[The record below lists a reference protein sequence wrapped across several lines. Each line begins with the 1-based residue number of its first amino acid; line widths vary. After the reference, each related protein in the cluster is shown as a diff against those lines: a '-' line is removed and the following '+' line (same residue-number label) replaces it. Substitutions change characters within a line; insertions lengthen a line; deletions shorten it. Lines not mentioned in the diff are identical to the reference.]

1 MHAQK
6 SLCDFAPFFGI
17 LRPGTSTLQRHI
29 EIQNNIII
37 SIIMTKVQLVRA
49 ISKETGIDQP
59 TVLATVESFMNV
71 VKDSLIS
78 KENVYLRGFGTFD
91 LKHRAKKTA
100 RNISKN
106 TTIIIDAHDIPHFKP
121 CKEFLEAVAAND

>member
-6 SLCDFAPFFGI
+6 SLCNFAPFFGI
-17 LRPGTSTLQRHI
+17 LRPDTSTLQRHI
-29 EIQNNIII
+29 KIQNNIII

>member
-6 SLCDFAPFFGI
+6 SLCNFAPFFGI
-17 LRPGTSTLQRHI
+17 LRPGTGTLQRHI